1 MRSSLLWAA
10 GALVLV
16 AVAGHPA
23 EGQNKADV
31 LVSTDWVAEQLATE
45 SIVLLHVGMGHT
57 GPPEAVI
64 QGARLVDY
72 HSIAVDTE
80 ELSTEIADVAS
91 LEDAFRDAGV
101 NNDDHVVVYGSGS
114 AHLAARV
121 FMTLEYLGHRGKV
134 SVMDGGLEVWQSEG
148 RPTVS
153 APAEPKRGTFEAQVA
168 GDILVTA
175 DDIAKRLDDPRMTLI
190 DARPAVEYT
199 GQRARGRGGHIP
211 GAYNLYW
218 EDLIESEDQ
227 PRLKNLAAVQARF
240 DEAGASK
247 DGVVV
252 NYCMIGMRASYT
264 YLISRHLGYDT
275 RFYDGSWNDW
285 GAREDLPAVEGASRN

>member
-1 MRSSLLWAA
+1 MRSSLLGAA
-10 GALVLV
+10 GALLL
-16 AVAGHPA
+16 AVFATHPA
-23 EGQNKADV
+23 TGQNNTDV
-31 LVSTDWVAEQLATE
+31 LVSTDWVAAQMEAG
-45 SIVLLHVGMGHT
+45 SIVLLHVSMEHMGS
-57 GPPEAVI
+57 PEAVI
-64 QGARLVDY
+64 RGARLVDY

-80 ELSTEIADVAS
+80 ELSTEIPDVAS
-91 LEDAFRDAGV
+91 LEEIFREAGV
-101 NNDDHVVVYGSGS
+101 SNDDHVVVYGSGS

-148 RPTVS
+148 RPTV
-153 APAEPKRGTFEAQVA
+153 AGAAEPKRGTFEAHVA

-175 DDIAKRLDDPRMTLI
+175 DDIAKHLDDPKMTLI
-190 DARPAVEYT
+190 DARPAEEYT

-227 PRLKNLAAVQARF
+227 PRLKNHAAVQARF

-252 NYCMIGMRASYT
+252 NYCLIGMRASYT
-264 YLISRHLGYDT
+264 YLISRHLGYDA